1 MSHMKKYILIF
12 IILPIAILGC
22 LGSCYRA
29 NSCYE
34 VRLFMTP
41 TPYCDTCYNCVKA
54 ITYKYLSHPIDRDE
68 VYGPYLEEQIFSEDS
83 TVLDTEIRVYG
94 QLHDLYTLADMDYK
108 QPGSYLANSIK
119 ISYDTSDHAIYEKLK
134 GLLDAHYHDT
144 VYIKGNLRLYMADWK
159 ENEMYY
165 NCSYMMPGIF
175 IYSADDITIA
185 QKQDEDN

>member
-1 MSHMKKYILIF
+1 MKKYILIF

-22 LGSCYRA
+22 LGSCHPA
-29 NSCYE
+29 DSCYE

-41 TPYCDTCYNCVKA
+41 TPYCDTCYNCVRA
-54 ITYKYLSHPIDRDE
+54 ITYKYLSNPIARDE

-94 QLHDLYTLADMDYK
+94 RLCDLYTLEDTKYTGAN
-108 QPGSYLANSIK
+108 PLANRIN

-134 GLLDAHYHDT
+134 GILDAHDHDT
-144 VYIKGNLRLYMADWK
+144 VYIKGNLRLYMADWQ